1 MGAKKIQAKD
11 AENQNKYQELNIAAI
26 ANYDATVDKAHTK
39 FKGVEQATQSARE
52 QAEKKFN
59 AAITAEGEAYTK
71 ATTDYDEAHAAALKK
86 YEANQKAADTKYNND
101 NQKTADTKVAAE
113 KERDDAMKLFDQK
126 IIDAEVVRQKTLE
139 RANDAHLAADKA
151 NQQVLKEMTKQ
162 LYSQPQ
168 QSSSAGAAAADGAAA
183 AKKGGKG
190 GDGKAGSN
198 NAGKVKD
205 VDGWDGIPRGGEKG
219 GKDSGTKAAGAAVVP
234 ATGARLLRGKNGPP
248 TAANG
253 GLSAGTMGGS
263 VR

>member
-11 AENQNKYQELNIAAI
+11 AENQNKYQELNNAAI

-168 QSSSAGAAAADGAAA
+168 QSSSAGAATADGAAA

-219 GKDSGTKAAGAAVVP
+219 GKDSGTKAAVVP

-253 GLSAGTMGGS
+253 GLTAGTMGGS